1 VSDGA
6 SEQLVLVAPSPGVL
20 LKAAREARNL
30 PEREVAERLNWLPR
44 YVQTIEA
51 DDYTVWRSATFARG
65 YVKAYGRLLGVDETK
80 LMQSFD
86 GLTVTNGHDSTRRVT
101 TQPLQLQRTGGGM
114 VIGVVALG
122 LLAAGLW
129 WWQSGF
135 AGG

>member
-1 VSDGA
+1 MSD
-6 SEQLVLVAPSPGVL
+6 SEQVDQVTASPGVL
-20 LKAAREARNL
+20 LKTAREARNL
-30 PEREVAERLNWLPR
+30 PEREVADRLNWLPR

-51 DDYTVWRSATFARG
+51 DDYSVWRSTTFARG
-65 YVKAYGRLLGVDETK
+65 YVKAYGRLLGVDESA

-86 GLTVTNGHDSTRRVT
+86 GLENTSAGGSARRVT

-114 VIGVVALG
+114 VIGLIALG

-129 WWQSGF
+129 WWQTGF

>member
-1 VSDGA
+1 MSDGA
-6 SEQLVLVAPSPGVL
+6 SEQLVLVPPSPGVL

-30 PEREVAERLNWLPR
+30 PECEVAERLNWLPR

-51 DDYTVWRSATFARG
+51 DDYSVWRSATFARG

>member
-51 DDYTVWRSATFARG
+51 DDYSVWRSATFARG

>member
-1 VSDGA
+1 MSDSS
-6 SEQLVLVAPSPGVL
+6 SEQLDLVAPSPGVL

-51 DDYTVWRSATFARG
+51 DDYSVWRSTTFARG
-65 YVKAYGRLLGVDETK
+65 YVKAYGRLLNVDETK

-86 GLTVTNGHDSTRRVT
+86 GLDIAKNGGAARRVT

-114 VIGVVALG
+114 VIGLVALG

-129 WWQSGF
+129 WWQSGL

>member
-1 VSDGA
+1 MSDGA

-51 DDYTVWRSATFARG
+51 DDYSVWRSATFARG

>member
-1 VSDGA
+1 VSDSA
-6 SEQLVLVAPSPGVL
+6 SEQPEAIEQSPGVL
-20 LKAAREARNL
+20 LKAAREARKL

-51 DDYTVWRSATFARG
+51 DDYSVWRSSTFARG
-65 YVKAYGRLLGVDETK
+65 YVKAYGRLLDVDETR

-86 GLTVTNGHDSTRRVT
+86 ALASATRGGAARRVT

-114 VIGVVALG
+114 IIGLVALS

>member
-1 VSDGA
+1 MSDGA

>member
-1 VSDGA
+1 MSDSD
-6 SEQLVLVAPSPGVL
+6 SEQLDLVAPSPGVL

-44 YVQTIEA
+44 YVQSIEA
-51 DDYTVWRSATFARG
+51 DDYSVWRSATFVRG

-86 GLTVTNGHDSTRRVT
+86 GLTVTNGHDSARRVT
-101 TQPLQLQRTGGGM
+101 TQPLQLQRTGGGV